1 MIEHQ
6 IHLAALHDCLKY
18 HKAVAERRAALRLAW
33 RVELGLASAKGLSD
47 VVLAGIVAMADCVL
61 YNPYQRVLSEPCH
74 AKT

>member
-6 IHLAALHDCLKY
+6 IRLAALHTCLKY

-47 VVLAGIVAMADCVL
+47 VVLTGILAMTNCVL
-61 YNPYQRVLSEPCH
+61 YNRYQHALSEPCH